1 VLLPMRHE
9 EKYIIDYPQYLKIK
23 ARAAGAMQADKN
35 SAEGSYLITSLY
47 YDDRMDSALD
57 EKLDGVRVHTK
68 YRVRTYNSSDSFVRL
83 EKKIKIGIM
92 TEKLSA
98 KITPQD
104 IQSLS
109 TPSFDLTSFNGDLAT
124 LATDMRA
131 RGLMPAVTVRYR
143 RDAFVYPDTNTRL
156 TFDTEIEALPP
167 NSEYLFNGFGAGVP
181 ALPRGSVIMELK
193 YDTHLPVFIRKLCAC
208 SCQQLSVSKYAL
220 CRMAW
225 H

>member
-1 VLLPMRHE
+1 MRHE
-9 EKYIIDYPQYLKIK
+9 EKYIIDYPQYLKLR
-23 ARAAGAMQADKN
+23 ARAASAMQADAN
-35 SAEGSYLITSLY
+35 AQNGSYLITSLY

-68 YRVRTYNSSDSFVRL
+68 YRVRTYNSSDSFVKL

-92 TEKLSA
+92 TEKISA
-98 KITPQD
+98 SATPVD
-104 IQSLS
+104 IQKLS
-109 TPSFDLTSFNGDLAT
+109 DASVDLTSFNGSLAT

-131 RGLMPAVTVRYR
+131 RGLLPAVTVRYR

-167 NSEYLFNGFGAGVP
+167 DASYLFNSFGAGVP

-193 YDTHLPVFIRKLCAC
+193 YDKHLPVFIRKLCAC